1 MTDVRM
7 FINVFILLSTL
18 SNCMRELV
26 FALEYAPGTNAV
38 ADILADNPE
47 TKIRSLSCHVTPG
60 NLWRV
65 DHVTGGQSALDEL
78 ADSVADAEYYTDCLA
93 RRDCEADWET
103 QVLDRT
109 DDALVLYS
117 YWSRTPSCTS
127 IPHLALD
134 HFGDGL
140 IFQTTWVGQRYEWRI
155 IAPDS
160 TAYHAFRSAIENE
173 IDDTTGVTF
182 VRVGDANDAT
192 PDDDDASLTPE
203 QDAALRTAVEHGYY
217 QTPREIETYELA
229 EELGIPG
236 STLSYRLRRAEARLA
251 EAYVSDHSSS
261 ARLSSPD
268 I

>member
-1 MTDVRM
+1 
-7 FINVFILLSTL
+7 
-18 SNCMRELV
+18 MRELV
-26 FALEYAPGTNAV
+26 FALEYAPSTNAV
-38 ADILADNPE
+38 ADILAANPE
-47 TKIRSLSCHVTPG
+47 TTIHSLSCHVSPDH
-60 NLWRV
+60 LWRV
-65 DHVTGGQSALDEL
+65 DHVTGGRSTLNEL
-78 ADSVADAEYYTDCLA
+78 ADTVADTEYYTDCLA

-140 IFQTTWVGQRYEWRI
+140 IFQTTWVGRRYEWRI
-155 IAPDS
+155 IAPDTTTYTS
-160 TAYHAFRSAIENE
+160 FRSAIENE

-182 VRVGDANDAT
+182 VRIGDANDAT
-192 PDDDDASLTPE
+192 PDDGEPSLTPE
-203 QDAALRTAVEHGYY
+203 QDAAVRAAVEHGYY
-217 QTPREIETYELA
+217 QTPRKIETYELA

-236 STLSYRLRRAEARLA
+236 STFSYRLRRAEARLA
-251 EAYVSDHSSS
+251 AAYVTDHSSS

-268 I
+268 T